1 MKKIISLF
9 LACVVCIVS
18 MSVTA
23 FADNAACDNLFG
35 VITDAEG
42 NVVEVLNM
50 PRGTYLNTIKTI
62 PAGGSFI
69 SYQYEPKESFVFGFY
84 CFDENYNRITE
95 LNRVVEL
102 SLEMSNTIG
111 GGNREPWGPYTYI
124 LSADVNG
131 RFLGPDDVSIY
142 DYKYYNG
149 KLVNKS
155 SLPTTVRI
163 ILAMDPGT
171 VPLNV

>member
-1 MKKIISLF
+1 M
-9 LACVVCIVS
+9 
-18 MSVTA
+18 
-23 FADNAACDNLFG
+23 
-35 VITDAEG
+35 
-42 NVVEVLNM
+42 
-50 PRGTYLNTIKTI
+50 
-62 PAGGSFI
+62 
-69 SYQYEPKESFVFGFY
+69 
-84 CFDENYNRITE
+84 
-95 LNRVVEL
+95 EL